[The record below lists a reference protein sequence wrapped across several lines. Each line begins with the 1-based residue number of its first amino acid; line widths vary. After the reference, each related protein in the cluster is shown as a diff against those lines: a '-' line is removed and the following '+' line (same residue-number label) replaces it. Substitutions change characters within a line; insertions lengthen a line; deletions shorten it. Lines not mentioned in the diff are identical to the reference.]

1 MMGIVVEGTGDDY
14 VMNIGEM
21 AVRNPRQRFNTVKP
35 WIKEIE
41 VMRGWNHTVDFKMR
55 YASKEEKGD
64 EKTYNDEVGT
74 WYYEIYFQQKG
85 RPQQLLTATESW
97 AAYVIGAPLAEGC
110 KRECRFGVRAVSPDG
125 QQGSDIAWSDYRV
138 IEYNAL
144 NSTPAIDRDRI
155 KPGEAF
161 TIYYKDNMMPPA
173 KEWRIIDALTDKV
186 VAKAENSTSI
196 TTSID
201 KDGIYDLMTIN
212 GDGSQTMTRGLVKVS
227 PLSSTSK
234 ALKLNDPYMLTI
246 PAEALPGLEYS
257 VALWVKADDWTHDK
271 QGTNIVSKNSI
282 ADKWP
287 FNNWG
292 DLWVQ
297 VCPPWTDEKSGK
309 EHPANE
315 IMYRTMGCGGDI
327 EGHGDMTTDGYNI
340 PAGVWTHIMVTQDK
354 EKVQRVYINGRLVAG
369 PLQMPESTRRE
380 LMPADNKRI
389 DHNAVADIRIGGS
402 GVYKA
407 GLNGAIDDVQI
418 WNRALTAEEVLRCMR
433 GFTDKEVPEGLSAYF
448 TFEETDADG
457 VFPNH
462 GKTPGCQAR
471 IMRMADSGGEY
482 TGKAKYVD
490 RNGETHIK
498 SQASTSDRPL

>member
-1 MMGIVVEGTGDDY
+1 M
-14 VMNIGEM
+14 
-21 AVRNPRQRFNTVKP
+21 
-35 WIKEIE
+35 
-41 VMRGWNHTVDFKMR
+41 
-55 YASKEEKGD
+55 
-64 EKTYNDEVGT
+64 
-74 WYYEIYFQQKG
+74 
-85 RPQQLLTATESW
+85 
-97 AAYVIGAPLAEGC
+97 IGAPLAEGC

-125 QQGSDIAWSDYRV
+125 QQGSDIAWSNYRV

-155 KPGEAF
+155 KPGETF
-161 TIYYKDNMMPPA
+161 TVFYKDNMMPPA

-186 VAKAENSTSI
+186 IAKAENSTSI

-309 EHPANE
+309 NHPANE

-327 EGHGDMTTDGYNI
+327 EGHGDMTTDGYSI

-418 WNRALTAEEVLRCMR
+418 WSRALTAEEVLRCMR

-498 SQASTSDRPL
+498 SQVSTSDRPL

>member
-1 MMGIVVEGTGDDY
+1 
-14 VMNIGEM
+14 
-21 AVRNPRQRFNTVKP
+21 
-35 WIKEIE
+35 
-41 VMRGWNHTVDFKMR
+41 
-55 YASKEEKGD
+55 
-64 EKTYNDEVGT
+64 
-74 WYYEIYFQQKG
+74 
-85 RPQQLLTATESW
+85 
-97 AAYVIGAPLAEGC
+97 
-110 KRECRFGVRAVSPDG
+110 
-125 QQGSDIAWSDYRV
+125 
-138 IEYNAL
+138 
-144 NSTPAIDRDRI
+144 
-155 KPGEAF
+155 
-161 TIYYKDNMMPPA
+161 
-173 KEWRIIDALTDKV
+173 
-186 VAKAENSTSI
+186 
-196 TTSID
+196 
-201 KDGIYDLMTIN
+201 
-212 GDGSQTMTRGLVKVS
+212 
-227 PLSSTSK
+227 
-234 ALKLNDPYMLTI
+234 
-246 PAEALPGLEYS
+246 
-257 VALWVKADDWTHDK
+257 
-271 QGTNIVSKNSI
+271 
-282 ADKWP
+282 
-287 FNNWG
+287 
-292 DLWVQ
+292 
-297 VCPPWTDEKSGK
+297 
-309 EHPANE
+309 
-315 IMYRTMGCGGDI
+315 MGCGGDI
-327 EGHGDMTTDGYNI
+327 ESHGDMTTDGYSI

-354 EKVQRVYINGRLVAG
+354 EKVQRVYINGKLVAG